1 MKRAEGP
8 QGYAAKPAQKREGV
22 EPHPISLCT
31 HDDGR
36 NVLLA
41 SRSWRRRA
49 MEEDL
54 ILNYKRARQFQE
66 MERKEEEEEVKEPAR
81 GGRTV

>member
-1 MKRAEGP
+1 MSMVRKE
-8 QGYAAKPAQKREGV
+8 
-22 EPHPISLCT
+22 
-31 HDDGR
+31 
-36 NVLLA
+36 
-41 SRSWRRRA
+41 
-49 MEEDL
+49 EEDL